1 MSTLTPGANIAVT
14 TGTPSVTIT
23 YTPVPG
29 ADLDVSAFLLNE
41 SGKVRGDNDMC
52 FFGQQSVNNGA
63 VKLVESA
70 PGRSVFSLNL
80 DAIDAAIDKVAL
92 TATIYENKARFD
104 AFPQLNVSVT
114 GGIEAPIPTVGM
126 QESALILGEFY
137 RRQGAWKFRCVAQG
151 FAGGLAPLAQ
161 HFGVDIAA
169 PAPAPA
175 PAAAP
180 APVVAP
186 PAAPPAALA
195 PASRVNLSKITL
207 DKQRPSISL
216 DKKDGDFGEIK
227 INLNWNRTTPSGGGG
242 FFASLRGKSG
252 GIDLDVGCLY
262 EMENGRKGAVQAL
275 GNAFGDFRDEPF
287 IQLMGD
293 DRTGSVSDG
302 EWLRINGK
310 EWRKMRRVLVY
321 AFIYEGAPNWQ
332 ATDGVITL
340 YIPGEPPIEVRL
352 SEEGGTKGMCAIAL
366 LENVGG
372 SVKVNRKVEFFKGH
386 SDMDK
391 AFGWGMRW
399 AAGSK

>member
-1 MSTLTPGANIAVT
+1 MSTLTPGANTSVSAGVQT
-14 TGTPSVTIT
+14 VTIT
-23 YTPVPG
+23 YTPVAG
-29 ADLDVSAFLLNE
+29 ADLDVSAFLLTDT
-41 SGKVRGDNDMC
+41 GKVRGDNDMC

-70 PGRSVFSLNL
+70 AGRTVFSLNL
-80 DAIDAAIDKVAL
+80 EAIDQAVEKVAL
-92 TATIYENKARFD
+92 TATIYENKAKFA
-104 AFPQLNVSVT
+104 AFPVLNVSVS
-114 GGIEAPIPTVGM
+114 GGIEAPIPTQGM
-126 QESALILGEFY
+126 QETALILGEFY

-169 PAPAPA
+169 PAPSAAPTPAPAPVAAPAAPA
-175 PAAAP
+175 PA
-180 APVVAP
+180 
-186 PAAPPAALA
+186 
-195 PASRVNLSKITL
+195 SKVNLSKITL
-207 DKQRPSISL
+207 DKQGPSISL

-227 INLNWNRTTPSGGGG
+227 INLNWNRSSQNSGGGG

-262 EMENGRKGAVQAL
+262 EMENGSKGAVQAL
-275 GNAFGDFRDEPF
+275 GNAFGDFRDAPF

-310 EWRKMRRVLVY
+310 EWRQIRRVLVY

-340 YIPGEPPIEVRL
+340 YIPCEAPIEVRL
-352 SEEGGTKGMCAIAL
+352 SEEGGSKGMCAIAL

-372 SVKVNRKVEFFKGH
+372 SVRVNRKVEFFKGH